1 MSATP
6 PPFVTVAEA
15 SHESPPVLTFPHNVF
30 DPLSMPFF
38 MPPSQPVSKNLS
50 QTVSMKERMKL
61 FREQKGTKED
71 QAVSAKDMEEFLAA
85 VDTTSSSPFTYPT
98 FFSFFS
104 FFVCRFPSSSVQA
117 STAYSLTL
125 TPIKINPNASS
136 LSSPKANA
144 SSSSSSSSSSSRLLL

>member
-1 MSATP
+1 MDEKVCASATP

-15 SHESPPVLTFPHNVF
+15 SPESPVVLPFPHNVF

-61 FREQKGTKED
+61 FREQKGIKED

-85 VDTTSSSPFTYPT
+85 VDTTSSSSPPSPT
-98 FFSFFS
+98 AHSS
-104 FFVCRFPSSSVQA
+104 PSSPAKESASSPSSSL
-117 STAYSLTL
+117 LTL
-125 TPIKINPNASS
+125 
-136 LSSPKANA
+136 
-144 SSSSSSSSSSSRLLL
+144 